1 VIVRDSLVTF
11 CFQGGKGAAA
21 GGIRTGADMITI
33 RYADL
38 PEGLHAMAEAHG
50 RRTVIYLRPGL
61 TAEQRR
67 LSLRRARQSARMGY
81 GPRLPG
87 RGVALAVA
95 RHVSSG
101 TLRNLGAA
109 VRRHPLGFM
118 LLSAGFAGLMLF
130 YALFV
135 TVSVRLMLDPGQP
148 PAAERGPLPAWVV
161 PATTAPRHGGVAP
174 AVLVPRHPHGRQGTP
189 RVADEHHRRAPGPG
203 PTAQAPPAPSP
214 TASPVPSPRPTS
226 PRPTSPSPPPPR
238 PSVCVTV
245 GPVGVCL

>member
-1 VIVRDSLVTF
+1 VIVRDNLVTF
-11 CFQGGKGAAA
+11 CIQGEGAA

-38 PEGLHAMAEAHG
+38 PEGLHARAEAHG

-87 RGVALAVA
+87 PGVAPAMA
-95 RHVSSG
+95 RHVSAG
-101 TLRNLGAA
+101 TLLNLGAA
-109 VRRHPLGFM
+109 VRRHPIVFM
-118 LLSAGFAGLMLF
+118 LLSAGFAGLVLS

-135 TVSVRLMLDPGQP
+135 TVSVRLMLDPVP
-148 PAAERGPLPAWVV
+148 VHTVARSPLPA
-161 PATTAPRHGGVAP
+161 PRPTHA
-174 AVLVPRHPHGRQGTP
+174 HHGTP
-189 RVADEHHRRAPGPG
+189 RVAAAHDRRAPGPG
-203 PTAQAPPAPSP
+203 RTTQAPPPSAAVTPSPAPSP
-214 TASPVPSPRPTS
+214 
-226 PRPTSPSPPPPR
+226 SPSR
-238 PSVCVTV
+238 RSVCVTV

>member
-1 VIVRDSLVTF
+1 
-11 CFQGGKGAAA
+11 
-21 GGIRTGADMITI
+21 MITI

-38 PEGLHAMAEAHG
+38 PEGLHAQAEAHG

-95 RHVSSG
+95 RHIAGG

-109 VRRHPLGFM
+109 VRRHPLGF
-118 LLSAGFAGLMLF
+118 LFLSAGFTALMVC

-135 TVSVRLMLDPGQP
+135 TVSIRLMLN
-148 PAAERGPLPAWVV
+148 PAQAPAVAPGPLPARAVWPV
-161 PATTAPRHGGVAP
+161 TAH
-174 AVLVPRHPHGRQGTP
+174 RQGGG
-189 RVADEHHRRAPGPG
+189 AGPG
-203 PTAQAPPAPSP
+203 PAGPAPGHPRDRPAVRRHPTAAHRPSPGPSP
-214 TASPVPSPRPTS
+214 TARALL
-226 PRPTSPSPPPPR
+226 SPSPAS
-238 PSVCVTV
+238 PSPSGTPSPSFGPGVCVTV
-245 GPVGVCL
+245 GPIGVCLQ

>member
-11 CFQGGKGAAA
+11 CIQGGKGAAA

-61 TAEQRR
+61 SAEQRR

-87 RGVALAVA
+87 SGVALAVA
-95 RHVSSG
+95 RHVSAG

-109 VRRHPLGFM
+109 VRRHPIGFT

-135 TVSVRLMLDPGQP
+135 TVSVRLMLDPGQA
-148 PAAERGPLPAWVV
+148 PAAVRGQLPAWVM
-161 PATTAPRHGGVAP
+161 PATTAPRQGGGAP
-174 AVLVPRHPHGRQGTP
+174 AGPAVPVPRHPHGHQGAP
-189 RVADEHHRRAPGPG
+189 RVAGEHHRRAPGPG

-226 PRPTSPSPPPPR
+226 PSTPPPR
-238 PSVCVTV
+238 PSVCVTI

>member
-1 VIVRDSLVTF
+1 
-11 CFQGGKGAAA
+11 
-21 GGIRTGADMITI
+21 
-33 RYADL
+33 
-38 PEGLHAMAEAHG
+38 MAEAHG

-109 VRRHPLGFM
+109 VRRHPIGFM

-148 PAAERGPLPAWVV
+148 PAAVRAAFPAWVV
-161 PATTAPRHGGVAP
+161 PATTAPRQGGVAP
-174 AVLVPRHPHGRQGTP
+174 ARPAVPVPRHPHGHQGTP
-189 RVADEHHRRAPGPG
+189 WVADEHHRRAPGPG

-226 PRPTSPSPPPPR
+226 PSPPPLR

>member
-1 VIVRDSLVTF
+1 
-11 CFQGGKGAAA
+11 
-21 GGIRTGADMITI
+21 
-33 RYADL
+33 
-38 PEGLHAMAEAHG
+38 
-50 RRTVIYLRPGL
+50 
-61 TAEQRR
+61 
-67 LSLRRARQSARMGY
+67 MGY

-87 RGVALAVA
+87 PGVALAVA
-95 RHVSSG
+95 RHVSAG

-109 VRRHPLGFM
+109 VRRHPIGFM

-135 TVSVRLMLDPGQP
+135 TVSVRLMLDPSQV
-148 PAAERGPLPAWVV
+148 PAAVRGSLPAWVG
-161 PATTAPRHGGVAP
+161 PATTAPRQGGVAQPGQAVP
-174 AVLVPRHPHGRQGTP
+174 ARRHPHGHQGTP

-214 TASPVPSPRPTS
+214 TASPVPSPRP
-226 PRPTSPSPPPPR
+226 PPLR

>member
-1 VIVRDSLVTF
+1 V
-11 CFQGGKGAAA
+11 

-38 PEGLHAMAEAHG
+38 PEGLHARAEAHG

-87 RGVALAVA
+87 PGVALAVA
-95 RHVSSG
+95 RHISAG

-109 VRRHPLGFM
+109 VRRHPIVFV
-118 LLSAGFAGLMLF
+118 LLSAGFAGLMLS

-135 TVSVRLMLDPGQP
+135 TVSVRLMLN
-148 PAAERGPLPAWVV
+148 PAQVHGAARSPLPARVL
-161 PATTAPRHGGVAP
+161 PAAP
-174 AVLVPRHPHGRQGTP
+174 APGQGTVAAPEPAVPEPRHPRGHQGTP
-189 RVADEHHRRAPGPG
+189 RVATEHDRRAPGPG
-203 PTAQAPPAPSP
+203 RSAQAPPP
-214 TASPVPSPRPTS
+214 
-226 PRPTSPSPPPPR
+226 SPSPAVTPSPSPNPHSPR

-245 GPVGVCL
+245 GPVGVCV